1 MLRHHHVGALFC
13 KAPNSPLSSLR
24 RRRWVLLCNTSLTF
38 PRSSRRDP
46 SVHNKMALWGFGK
59 KDKKPT
65 ASLQTRGRPWLN
77 SRSRGARL
85 WDDVTDSREITTPPT
100 CRAHNWAV
108 GMGSS
113 GGGGVGW
120 WWWCGAL
127 QGCGEEGAPEAVP
140 APGCCCGSSA
150 LSPHWP
156 SSCVC

>member
-113 GGGGVGW
+113 GGGVLGGGGGVEPCRAAERRGRPRL
-120 WWWCGAL
+120 CQL
-127 QGCGEEGAPEAVP
+127 QAAAV
-140 APGCCCGSSA
+140 AA
-150 LSPHWP
+150 QR
-156 SSCVC
+156 